1 MIITAILT
9 DAVFAAIAGIGFGA
23 ISNPPIRVF
32 KYIGI
37 LAALGH
43 ACRFCFMEYADIDIS
58 SASLA
63 GSCVIGFVSLY
74 FAWLSRVP
82 RTVLFIPALLPMI
95 PGKFA
100 YNTIFSLI
108 SFLQNMGEPGE
119 KIQYLDLFLSN
130 FLITFTTLAC
140 LAIGSILPMF
150 LFPKIALSFTREKN
164 TPQG

>member
-1 MIITAILT
+1 MIVTDIMT
-9 DAVFAAIAGIGFGA
+9 DAIFAAVAGIGFGA
-23 ISNPPIRVF
+23 ISNPPLRVF

-43 ACRFCFMEYADIDIS
+43 ASRFCLMEYANLDIS

-74 FAWLSRVP
+74 FACLNRVP

-100 YNTIFSLI
+100 YNTMFSLI
-108 SFLQNMGEPGE
+108 TFMQNMDETTE
-119 KIQYLDLFLSN
+119 KIKYLDLFLSN
-130 FLITFTTLAC
+130 FLVTFTTLFC
-140 LAIGSILPMF
+140 LAIGSILPML
-150 LFPKIALSFTREKN
+150 LFPKIALSFTREKRR
-164 TPQG
+164 